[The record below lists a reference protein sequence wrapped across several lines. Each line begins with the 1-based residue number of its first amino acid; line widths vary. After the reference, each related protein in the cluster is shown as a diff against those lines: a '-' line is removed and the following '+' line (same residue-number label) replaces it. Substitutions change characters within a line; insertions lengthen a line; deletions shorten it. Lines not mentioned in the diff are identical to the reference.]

1 MAKLKLASPQNYQQD
16 LMHKN
21 AHWTE
26 IISEWYTNAES
37 PSIFCKN
44 KGVDRTQFYYWRK
57 KLSKKV
63 NSKQQQEP
71 NFIEFPILNQTIG
84 NNDMPMSLKI
94 DDKLLLN
101 IILPNRITIAITISI
116 AELGKVIQQVGA
128 LKC

>member
-1 MAKLKLASPQNYQQD
+1 MAKLKLASLQNHQQE

-26 IISEWYTNAES
+26 IISEWCTNAES

-63 NSKQQQEP
+63 NSQPQQES
-71 NFIEFPILNQTIG
+71 NFIELPTLNQTTG
-84 NNDMPMSLKI
+84 NSDIPMSLKI

-101 IILPNRITIAITISI
+101 IILPNRITITITIST
-116 AELGKVIQQVGA
+116 AELGEVIQQVGA